1 MLKLSPVKVVAGLI
15 AILMA
20 VVFLVVAT
28 RMREGAAGMFSAARA
43 NTAQRAPAAAPPVAQ
58 SARASGSRVIP
69 IGVVPAEAPAPA
81 PVTAPAPARPA
92 ASTAAH

>member
-1 MLKLSPVKVVAGLI
+1 MQKLSPVKVVAALT

-43 NTAQRAPAAAPPVAQ
+43 NTANMTKRAPASAPAVEEG
-58 SARASGSRVIP
+58 ARASGSRVIP
-69 IGVVPAEAPAPA
+69 IGVVPAQAPAP
-81 PVTAPAPARPA
+81 TRAPASAPTR
-92 ASTAAH
+92 

>member
-1 MLKLSPVKVVAGLI
+1 MQKLSPVKVVAALT

-43 NTAQRAPAAAPPVAQ
+43 NTAKRPPASAPAVEPG
-58 SARASGSRVIP
+58 ARASGSRVIP
-69 IGVVPAEAPAPA
+69 IGVVPASAP
-81 PVTAPAPARPA
+81 TR
-92 ASTAAH
+92 